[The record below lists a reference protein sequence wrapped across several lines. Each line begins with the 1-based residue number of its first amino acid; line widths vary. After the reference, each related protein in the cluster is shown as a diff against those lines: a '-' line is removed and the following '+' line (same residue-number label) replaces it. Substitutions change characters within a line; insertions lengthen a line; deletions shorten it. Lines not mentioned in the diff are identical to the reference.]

1 MSNGSIEIYVSYG
14 LLLLVAL
21 ASRYFSRGLDPRD
34 ITHKPA
40 ERINHHWPGQGRL
53 RNELEDREQCNRD
66 GNARK
71 F

>member
-14 LLLLVAL
+14 LLLLVSL
-21 ASRYFSRGLDPRD
+21 TSRYFYRGLDPRD

-40 ERINHHWPGQGRL
+40 ERIHPHWPGQGRL